1 MNHQTN
7 TIAPGGLAFEQVEY
21 LLQAL
26 LASVPAA
33 GISVTIFNPRLDH
46 NGQIAQ
52 KLAQSLGRAFGIA
65 LT

>member
-7 TIAPGGLAFEQVEY
+7 NIAPGRLSFEQVEY
-21 LLQAL
+21 LLQTL
-26 LASVPAA
+26 LASVPVA

-46 NGQIAQ
+46 N
-52 KLAQSLGRAFGIA
+52 KLPKTCHKASAGHSGIA